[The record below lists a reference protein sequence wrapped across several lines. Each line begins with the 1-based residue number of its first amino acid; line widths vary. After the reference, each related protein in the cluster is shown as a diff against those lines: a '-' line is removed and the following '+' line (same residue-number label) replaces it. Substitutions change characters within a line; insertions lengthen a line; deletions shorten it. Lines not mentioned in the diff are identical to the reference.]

1 MPFFSIGEKIFM
13 EIAGI
18 VCEYNPFHLGHQR
31 QLRLCREVLG
41 EDTSIVCVM
50 SGNYVQ
56 RGMPAMWD
64 KFARAE
70 AALVCGADVVLELP
84 VTAVLRSAEGF
95 ADAGVDI
102 LSRFGCT
109 HLCFG
114 AECGNA
120 DMLMRIAR
128 QLDTDEARRK
138 LREGL
143 DRGLSY
149 AAARQLAARDETG
162 LLEKPNNIL
171 GLEYCRAILRQKSDM
186 IPLAVLRNGNY
197 HAQDA
202 DICEPSAT
210 AVRSLLP
217 DGPWQNSLP
226 TASAHVLSKAT
237 RYDFVWGE
245 RAVLARLRSL
255 TDEEWEKTAHGSEG
269 LWRKAMKACRECSD
283 FEHIVEAVKSK
294 RYPRTRI
301 QRLLLCAYLGI
312 TDEMLHAPLPYVRVL
327 SVGEQG
333 KALLRRA
340 KIASGRKLEIG
351 SFVMDA
357 DEHTAY
363 LGETEISLTTRE
375 KQRFIVY
382 NIPIQGDS
390 IMRKLFLICLQNVN
404 FKKSRYL
411 FSCSEILIGI

>member
-31 QLRLCREVLG
+31 QMRLCKESLG
-41 EDTSIVCVM
+41 EDTAIVCVM
-50 SGNYVQ
+50 SGSYVQ

-70 AALVCGADVVLELP
+70 AALACGADVVLELP

-114 AECGNA
+114 AECGDANE
-120 DMLMRIAR
+120 LMRMAR
-128 QLDTDEARRK
+128 KLDTDEAKRK

-149 AAARQLAARDETG
+149 AAARQAAANDVSGILT
-162 LLEKPNNIL
+162 KPNNIL
-171 GLEYCRAILRQKSDM
+171 GLEYCRAIVRQKSDM
-186 IPLAVLRNGNY
+186 APLSVHRNGDY

-202 DICEPSAT
+202 DTAEPSAT
-210 AVRSLLP
+210 AVRNLLP
-217 DGPWQNSLP
+217 DGPWRDYLP
-226 TASAHVLSKAT
+226 EASARILETAA
-237 RYDFVWGE
+237 RYDFFWGE
-245 RAVLARLRSL
+245 RAVLARLRAL
-255 TDEEWEKTAHGSEG
+255 TDDEWEAVAHGSEG
-269 LWRKAMKACRECSD
+269 LWRKAMKACRECSG
-283 FEHIVEAVKSK
+283 FEQIAEAVKSK

-312 TDEMLHAPLPYVRVL
+312 TDEMLRAALPYVRVL
-327 SVGEQG
+327 AVSEKG
-333 KALLRRA
+333 KPLLRRA
-340 KIASGRKLEIG
+340 K
-351 SFVMDA
+351 DA
-357 DEHTAY
+357 GDLMLINA
-363 LGETEISLTTRE
+363 GETPENRDYFRLETVAS
-375 KQRFIVY
+375 
-382 NIPIQGDS
+382 D
-390 IMRKLFLICLQNVN
+390 
-404 FKKSRYL
+404 L
-411 FSCSEILIGI
+411 FSLFSEPGSACLCGSEKRGRIIFEKI